1 MQSNL
6 NTNLDENPLM
16 PLLHS
21 LIDKHRKQKASQFG
35 SMVLDPGKFNLSATA
50 LESFGKT
57 FEPEIL
63 KFFNRCGSLMQ
74 TQGRWWRSG
83 LLYGK
88 LSERIVQFSKILQ
101 NRCPWSSLLDIVK
114 QTRITLSICYLGN
127 AHLDDISKN
136 GFPNR
141 KDNLLFLCT
150 IWGFHMHYNYKV
162 PEHMLC
168 YLKAGG
174 FKDMNHHIPMCQI
187 QSYTNAKCL
196 KDWLTAVK

>member
-1 MQSNL
+1 MFYSQATYQINSVLVLNPSREYHSENYKQGFQFDKIVEFMQSNL

-21 LIDKHRKQKASQFG
+21 LIDKHRKQKPSQFG
-35 SMVLDPGKFNLSATA
+35 SMVIDPGKFNLSATA
-50 LESFGKT
+50 LESFGKM

-101 NRCPWSSLLDIVK
+101 NICPWSS
-114 QTRITLSICYLGN
+114 
-127 AHLDDISKN
+127 
-136 GFPNR
+136 
-141 KDNLLFLCT
+141 FLNFCVAKTPVMFKFCT
-150 IWGFHMHYNYKV
+150 YFM
-162 PEHMLC
+162 
-168 YLKAGG
+168 
-174 FKDMNHHIPMCQI
+174 F
-187 QSYTNAKCL
+187 S
-196 KDWLTAVK
+196 